1 MVHCTKKTDFLSP
14 TAGNFS
20 QDRQSDEALWSRYR
34 KSQDRQLFNQLIR
47 RYESELFRHL
57 CRMLSNAQWAED
69 ALQATLLKLH
79 LKQDQF
85 LPGRRFKPWL
95 YAIAT
100 HQAID
105 LQRKNKRHQLQSL
118 DQQYATETNAPTAL
132 VHRIE
137 SATAPPEQQLE
148 QREIEQSVRQSV
160 DDLPAS
166 LRQPLDL
173 VYYQGL
179 KIREVA
185 EKLNIP
191 QGTVKSRLRRALLT
205 LSQTFNQ
212 PAPGETQSDSSRDIA
227 PSTNRIDW
235 QRQRLVAPPCC
246 ESETSRC
253 G

>member
-1 MVHCTKKTDFLSP
+1 MRLRRTRRLIFSEKTNGINCKAS
-14 TAGNFS
+14 
-20 QDRQSDEALWSRYR
+20 
-34 KSQDRQLFNQLIR
+34 I
-47 RYESELFRHL
+47 
-57 CRMLSNAQWAED
+57 SN
-69 ALQATLLKLH
+69 TP
-79 LKQDQF
+79 LKQT
-85 LPGRRFKPWL
+85 P
-95 YAIAT
+95 
-100 HQAID
+100 
-105 LQRKNKRHQLQSL
+105 
-118 DQQYATETNAPTAL
+118 PTAL

-212 PAPGETQSDSSRDIA
+212 PASGETQSDSSRDIA

-235 QRQRLVAPPCC
+235 QRQRMVAPSCC
-246 ESETSRC
+246 ESETNRC